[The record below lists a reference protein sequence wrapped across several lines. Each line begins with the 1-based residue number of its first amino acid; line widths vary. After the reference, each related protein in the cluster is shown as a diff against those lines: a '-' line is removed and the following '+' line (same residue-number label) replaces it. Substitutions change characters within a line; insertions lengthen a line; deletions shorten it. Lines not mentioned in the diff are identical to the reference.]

1 MPEFI
6 RMVEE
11 FVAASIAS
19 IIDQDIYTT
28 KPIDQGA
35 GDVFY
40 LLGIGYIAWDRQA
53 LAAHGPDFGSK
64 LFDLAL
70 CAGSDC
76 HIFPC
81 LGKRQGNAAADATA
95 SAGTD
100 ASPSSEYKIVIA
112 CHKGSS
118 TPGL

>member
-6 RMVEE
+6 RVVEE
-11 FVAASIAS
+11 FVAPSIAS

-35 GDVFY
+35 GHVFY
-40 LLGIGYIAWDRQA
+40 LLRIGYIAWNCQA

-64 LFDLAL
+64 LFDFAL

-76 HIFPC
+76 HICPC

-95 SAGTD
+95 SAGND
-100 ASPSSEYKIVIA
+100 GSPS
-112 CHKGSS
+112 
-118 TPGL
+118 